1 MDILSDIVQF
11 TCTVINV
18 LGATVVI
25 YGVIEAVVSFAR
37 LKLSFEKRAWIQE
50 NDAIR
55 QCLGAH
61 LLLGLEIFIAADI
74 ISSVVSPNWSKVGI
88 LAAIVAIR
96 TVLSYFLRMEV
107 RQTQLKP
114 PTATLAK
121 E

>member
-1 MDILSDIVQF
+1 MEILSEIVQL

-18 LGATVVI
+18 LGAIVVI
-25 YGVIEAVVSFAR
+25 YGIIEAVVSFAR
-37 LKLSFEKRAWIQE
+37 QKLSAEKKNKVSE

-107 RQTQLKP
+107 RQAQTNIAP
-114 PTATLAK
+114 VTK